1 MHLDYRGG
9 NALNTINI
17 ALAQID
23 CKVGDKDYNIGNIEQ
38 KVKDAGRQGANIV
51 VFPEL
56 TLTGYSIRDLA
67 YELAEPIPG
76 PSVNRLVGIAKKE
89 RMYVVCGMPERSGR
103 AQAVL
108 YNTAMLLGPEGYIGK
123 YQKMYLPTHSIF
135 EEKRYFRP
143 GNRTP
148 VFQTSIGKVGLLV
161 CYDIFFPEVS
171 RILRLKGAQLI
182 ICISASPSRR
192 RRFFEVLT
200 TARAIEN
207 TAFLA
212 YVNLVGV
219 EDGLQFW
226 GGSRLIAPNGTILAQ
241 ARYDEEDLAVVSIDL
256 ADLKRTEIFVPTL
269 RDLRPE
275 LYESLREET
284 KNL

>member
-1 MHLDYRGG
+1 LHLDYRGG

-241 ARYDEEDLAVVSIDL
+241 ARYDEEDLVVVSIDL